1 MPAFFSAGAAGTKG
15 SGDLNGDSQVTS
27 ADVLLLQSALLGTRT
42 LTAAQAQNADVNG
55 DGSVSGADLSKLRQ
69 MAANTDPVSDAI
81 TIHLSDSGIT
91 VEGDTKGVT
100 SVSGKTVTISA
111 SGNYVVDG
119 SITDGQ
125 VLVNVPDTTADAEA
139 VSLFL
144 QDVTMSSS
152 SCAPCI
158 LAQSAQKLKL
168 TCGGTNTLTDTAAA
182 ANADTGGVIY
192 GDCDITVTRNSTR
205 SQHEHRHPLQE
216 RHQAQRRRHQ
226 HQHRCRCH
234 F

>member
-100 SVSGKTVTISA
+100 SVSGKPSPSPPPA
-111 SGNYVVDG
+111 
-119 SITDGQ
+119 
-125 VLVNVPDTTADAEA
+125 TTW
-139 VSLFL
+139 
-144 QDVTMSSS
+144 
-152 SCAPCI
+152 
-158 LAQSAQKLKL
+158 
-168 TCGGTNTLTDTAAA
+168 
-182 ANADTGGVIY
+182 
-192 GDCDITVTRNSTR
+192 
-205 SQHEHRHPLQE
+205 
-216 RHQAQRRRHQ
+216 
-226 HQHRCRCH
+226 
-234 F
+234 

>member
-125 VLVNVPDTTADAEA
+125 VLARVCGV
-139 VSLFL
+139 
-144 QDVTMSSS
+144 
-152 SCAPCI
+152 CPCRI
-158 LAQSAQKLKL
+158 F
-168 TCGGTNTLTDTAAA
+168 
-182 ANADTGGVIY
+182 
-192 GDCDITVTRNSTR
+192 RR
-205 SQHEHRHPLQE
+205 SQ
-216 RHQAQRRRHQ
+216 
-226 HQHRCRCH
+226 
-234 F
+234 